1 MFNHRVNGVFMSKQ
15 EDQTTAV
22 DTKETEGPAGP
33 VILFFIIGFALS
45 LVVGWG
51 IFPKL
56 LYSQKH
62 QPIEFNH
69 VLHQEEVSDGCE
81 SCHYFREDGSFAGI
95 PSLESCMEC
104 HEEALGES
112 EAEEKFIEEYV
123 TPEREVPWLVYSKQ
137 PACVY
142 FPHAAH
148 VLTAE
153 MACET
158 CHGDVGESDHMKV
171 YQENRI
177 TGYSR
182 DLWGKNMIGL
192 KKNTWDRMKMDDCSA
207 CHVQENVRQGSVQTE
222 KGGCF
227 VCHK

>member
-1 MFNHRVNGVFMSKQ
+1 MSKQ

-22 DTKETEGPAGP
+22 DAKETQKPAGP
-33 VILFFIIGFALS
+33 VILFFIIGFAAS

-62 QPIEFNH
+62 QPVEFNH
-69 VLHQEEVSDGCE
+69 ALHQSEVSDGCE

-95 PSLESCMEC
+95 PTLEICMEC

-123 TPEREVPWLVYSKQ
+123 TPEREIPWLVYSKQ

-153 MACET
+153 MTCET
-158 CHGDVGESDHMKV
+158 CHGDIGNSDHMKV
-171 YQENRI
+171 YEENRI

-207 CHVQENVRQGSVQTE
+207 CHVKENVRQGSVQTA

>member
-1 MFNHRVNGVFMSKQ
+1 MSNQ
-15 EDQTTAV
+15 EDQTTEV
-22 DTKETEGPAGP
+22 EPKETQGPAGP
-33 VILFFIIGFALS
+33 ITLFFIIGFALS

-62 QPIEFNH
+62 QPVEFNH
-69 VLHQEEVSDGCE
+69 VLHNEEVSDGCE

-95 PSLESCMEC
+95 PTLESCMEC

-112 EAEEKFIEEYV
+112 EAEEHFVQNYV
-123 TPEREVPWLVYSKQ
+123 FPEREIPWLVYSKQ
-137 PACVY
+137 PPCVY
-142 FPHAAH
+142 FSHAAH
-148 VLTAE
+148 VIKGG
-153 MACET
+153 MDCKT
-158 CHGDVGESDHMKV
+158 CHGDIGESDHLKV
-171 YQENRI
+171 YEENRI

-182 DLWGKNMIGL
+182 DIWGKNMIGL
-192 KKNTWDRMKMDDCSA
+192 KKNTWDRMKMDDCA
-207 CHVQENVRQGSVQTE
+207 ECHVKENVRQGSVQTL

>member
-1 MFNHRVNGVFMSKQ
+1 MSKQ
-15 EDQTTAV
+15 GDRTTAV
-22 DTKETEGPAGP
+22 DAKETQGPAGP
-33 VILFFIIGFALS
+33 IILFFIIGFAVS

-56 LYSQKH
+56 LYSQKN
-62 QPIEFNH
+62 QPVEFNH
-69 VLHQEEVSDGCE
+69 VLHNEEVGDGCE
-81 SCHYFREDGSFAGI
+81 SCHYFREDGTFAGI
-95 PSLESCMEC
+95 PTLESCMEC
-104 HEEALGES
+104 HEEAMGES
-112 EAEEKFIEEYV
+112 EAEEKLIEEYV
-123 TPEREVPWLVYSKQ
+123 TPEREIPWLVYSRQ

-142 FPHAAH
+142 FPHSAH
-148 VLTAE
+148 VLKAE

-158 CHGDVGESDHMKV
+158 CHGDIGESDHLKV
-171 YQENRI
+171 YEENRI

-182 DLWGKNMIGL
+182 DIWGKNMIGL

-207 CHVQENVRQGSVQTE
+207 CHVEENVRQGSVQTA